1 MAGKPLVL
9 VNGISMQSQLTGV
22 GYYTLELFSEL
33 AKMRLGTE
41 KNKYS
46 SAELP
51 RKSAE
56 SQYPSFLT
64 EKRILH
70 SGVVVNLSRLTI
82 IFGKYPIQQKGRWM
96 T

>member
-41 KNKYS
+41 KMNTVQLNYHAS
-46 SAELP
+46 PLSLV
-51 RKSAE
+51 SF
-56 SQYPSFLT
+56 FLT

-82 IFGKYPIQQKGRWM
+82 IFGKYPIQQWGRWM